1 MILKSVG
8 NCIID
13 FIVSLYTIKIKNR
26 LDYYSGTFYNHW
38 IKRQLGKF
46 GEGSYIGRNC
56 QIQGWG
62 GQSIFVGKNTI
73 IGRHCILGC
82 WKNHNGKKYTPIIQ
96 IGDDTNIGDYNQI
109 TAAKSIIIG
118 NGVLTGRYVYI
129 GDNNHGKSDINTL
142 HQRPIDRELCIKGG
156 IVIGDN
162 VWIGDKASILSG
174 VSIGE
179 GSVIGCNAVVTHDI
193 PPYSIVGGIPAKIIS
208 RKE

>member
-73 IGRHCILGC
+73 IALKLLRTVPIQYRDILGQRISDTSLRQY
-82 WKNHNGKKYTPIIQ
+82 WMLRTHNPNLLFI
-96 IGDDTNIGDYNQI
+96 
-109 TAAKSIIIG
+109 
-118 NGVLTGRYVYI
+118 
-129 GDNNHGKSDINTL
+129 
-142 HQRPIDRELCIKGG
+142 
-156 IVIGDN
+156 
-162 VWIGDKASILSG
+162 
-174 VSIGE
+174 
-179 GSVIGCNAVVTHDI
+179 
-193 PPYSIVGGIPAKIIS
+193 
-208 RKE
+208 